1 MVPLDFIVVF
11 LGAVKT
17 SLMRELLPSLA
28 AKGLRPHVVLN
39 DFQNAR
45 MDATYFEELAAAVTP
60 ISGSCVCC
68 DSFEELVQTLE
79 SQQLDEKSIL
89 LLEANG
95 TTDSVELI
103 EQLSLRPECARYT
116 MPIQVSLV
124 DAKRWQKRHWHNDL
138 EREQIA
144 SANFLKLTWQDTVT
158 EERIGNVHA
167 QLSELAPGAEI
178 VETDE
183 LVQALFSTQRESAPW
198 PPRRLTARESHHDDH
213 HHHEHEHSHDHG
225 HEHSHDQ
232 GHEHSHGHGHH
243 HHDHDHDHN
252 RYHFASWEHPLP
264 TEVDPQA
271 FYDQINDLPPEVLR
285 CKGIVRLAKQNGK
298 RLIFQKVGSE
308 DLVATPLPEADGI
321 EPMIIFVGAS
331 LPVDELRTRLENLAT
346 AATS

>member
-1 MVPLDFIVVF
+1 MVPLVFIVGF
-11 LGAVKT
+11 LGAGKT
-17 SLMRELLPSLA
+17 SLMRELVPRLA
-28 AKGLRPHVVLN
+28 EKGLRPHVVLN

-45 MDATYFEELAAAVTP
+45 VDATYFEELATAVTP

-68 DSFEELVQTLE
+68 DSFEELVETLQN
-79 SQQLDEKSIL
+79 QQLDEKSIL

-158 EERIGNVHA
+158 EERVGKVHA
-167 QLSELAPGAEI
+167 QLSELAPGAEV
-178 VETDE
+178 VETDD
-183 LVQALFSTQRESAPW
+183 LVQALLATQRESAPW
-198 PPRRLTARESHHDDH
+198 PPRRLTAKESHHDEH
-213 HHHEHEHSHDHG
+213 HHHDHEHEHSHDHG
-225 HEHSHDQ
+225 HEHSHE
-232 GHEHSHGHGHH
+232 HEHH
-243 HHDHDHDHN
+243 HHDHD

-264 TEVDPQA
+264 AEVDPQA
-271 FYDQINDLPPEVLR
+271 FHHQINDLPPEVLR

-331 LPVDELRTRLENLAT
+331 LPIAELRTRLESLAT